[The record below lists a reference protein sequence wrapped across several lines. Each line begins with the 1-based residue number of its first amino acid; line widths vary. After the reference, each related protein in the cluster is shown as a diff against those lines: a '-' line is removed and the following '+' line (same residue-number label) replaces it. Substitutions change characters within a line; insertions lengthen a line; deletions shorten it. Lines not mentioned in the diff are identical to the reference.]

1 MADTKPIVLSEDDVG
16 DFNRALSL
24 IWIGSSV
31 EDADGSC
38 DAGVHLKNLCDV
50 ASALLCNIRN
60 RHADSDQIEMAP

>member
-1 MADTKPIVLSEDDVG
+1 MANTNSMILSEDDVD

-38 DAGVHLKNLCDV
+38 DAGAHLKNLCDV
-50 ASALLCNIRN
+50 ASTLLCNIRN
-60 RHADSDQIEMAP
+60 RHTDGVQIEVNR